1 MSKAL
6 VVCPAT
12 DDLELIDYLDSP
24 LGPLIHACSRFRPA
38 TALACGRGCSQCS
51 RTDVAAVVG
60 ASLDTGELEA
70 EIDSGDSGDWD
81 DTDVDLAPAPCAR
94 AASR

>member
-12 DDLELIDYLDSP
+12 DDLELIDFLDSP

-38 TALACGRGCSQCS
+38 TALACGRGCAQCT
-51 RTDVAAVVG
+51 RTELSSPVA
-60 ASLDTGELEA
+60 SFDTGEVEA
-70 EIDSGDSGDWD
+70 EIDPD
-81 DTDVDLAPAPCAR
+81 DTDVDLIPPPCVGR
-94 AASR
+94 EPR